1 MFVTSGVPQGSIIA
15 PILFKIFINDLL
27 EHSFYSKIY
36 AFADDIK
43 IVGRPGIELQ
53 SDIDFVVNWV
63 AKNGMLIK
71 IDKCQ
76 ILHAGTS
83 NVKLPYAIN
92 ETMLPSVPCIKD
104 LGLIFD
110 SDFKFLNH
118 VTALRTK
125 CLRLTGLVFKLF
137 YYRKPELYLK
147 FYRTYILPLID
158 YGSLL
163 FAGTSVS
170 VDKIIEKIQKTF
182 TRRLYMRVF
191 KTSLVPTYSD
201 RLLTFEIE
209 SLKTRYI
216 KQELIF
222 IYRFKTGLFRFNNW
236 HLNCSSR
243 HPNRLILPMINTS
256 RYRSCFMIRPLSHWN
271 KLIPDDRTFKSLSDF
286 KRFLNSLNFDS

>member
-1 MFVTSGVPQGSIIA
+1 M
-15 PILFKIFINDLL
+15 
-27 EHSFYSKIY
+27 
-36 AFADDIK
+36 
-43 IVGRPGIELQ
+43 
-53 SDIDFVVNWV
+53 
-63 AKNGMLIK
+63 
-71 IDKCQ
+71 
-76 ILHAGTS
+76 
-83 NVKLPYAIN
+83 
-92 ETMLPSVPCIKD
+92 
-104 LGLIFD
+104 
-110 SDFKFLNH
+110 
-118 VTALRTK
+118 
-125 CLRLTGLVFKLF
+125 
-137 YYRKPELYLK
+137 YLK

-222 IYRFKTGLFRFNNW
+222 IFRFKTGLFRFSNW

-243 HPNRLILPMINTS
+243 HPNRLILPTINTS

-271 KLIPDDRTFKSLSDF
+271 KFIPDDRTFKSLSDF